1 MPIYRIRENFIS
13 YGMNFQRG
21 TITRVYIQDQSEMP
35 MNLLFCLL
43 FDILFV
49 QTSIFKGRP
58 FLKNFTNSNLD
69 LKLSIEWTFLNQ
81 YYQRINYKCSK
92 KSQSPFIQSKIVS
105 ILTLKIETLR
115 FFLIRVKI
123 NFKVIINFE
132 VTNLDPSNKNYFI
145 IDETKAKKK
154 KKPMHRSA
162 IIIFHKYLQLDTVAN
177 YGGLYR
183 KFNNKREHS
192 SRCVHARSRA
202 YCTRYAHRGIVR
214 GTWTLSMADR
224 SREPWMGQPSRFIL
238 PPPPHLIYSR
248 ASVSPS
254 TVEFRR

>member
-1 MPIYRIRENFIS
+1 
-13 YGMNFQRG
+13 
-21 TITRVYIQDQSEMP
+21 MP

-154 KKPMHRSA
+154 KNRCIVPLLLSFTS
-162 IIIFHKYLQLDTVAN
+162 IYSSTPSPITVDCIESLITN
-177 YGGLYR
+177 GSIR
-183 KFNNKREHS
+183 
-192 SRCVHARSRA
+192 
-202 YCTRYAHRGIVR
+202 RGVYTHDRGHIAR
-214 GTWTLSMADR
+214 GTHTEGLCGAPGRCRWLIDR
-224 SREPWMGQPSRFIL
+224 ESPGW
-238 PPPPHLIYSR
+238 
-248 ASVSPS
+248 ASHRVS
-254 TVEFRR
+254 FYRRHRI